1 MELLLLTLAPVTAM
15 VLGALAAGLRRPS
28 RRVSSAV
35 QHLAAGVVFAA
46 VAAELLPQIKQSGA
60 PVPVAVGFLLGVA
73 TVLAV
78 KLGFAER
85 GVLLAVGVDVLLDGV
100 LVGIGFMAGAR
111 EGLLLTV
118 ALTLEVLFLG
128 LSTAATLAG
137 RGLPPARTV
146 GTVAALALAIPAGAF
161 LGSGLLS
168 RVPGSVYVGVLAFGA
183 AALLYLVTEE
193 LLVEAHEQD
202 DAPVL
207 GAFFFLGFLA
217 ILMLE
222 MLG

>member
-15 VLGALAAGLRRPS
+15 VLGALAAGVRRPS

-46 VAAELLPQIKQSGA
+46 VAAELLPQLRQSGA
-60 PVPVAVGFLLGVA
+60 PVPVAIGFLLGVG

-85 GVLLAVGVDVLLDGV
+85 GVLLAVGVDVLLDGI

-111 EGLLLTV
+111 EGLLLTL

-128 LSTAATLAG
+128 LSTAATLSG
-137 RGLPPARTV
+137 RGLRPARTV

-202 DAPVL
+202 DAPLL
-207 GAFFFLGFLA
+207 GAYFFLGFLA